1 MSDPVA
7 SQDIKTAYRLVTLK
21 NISIILIL
29 IVLATLLALF
39 SCTVNTGVDFQSS
52 CRILY
57 THLTGGSFE
66 PWTPDWFYD
75 YYIWDTVV
83 PSVVMALVAGIGL
96 ASAGAAM
103 QAITANP
110 LADAYTTGISSGACL
125 GAVASIVVGSTFSL
139 FTGQY
144 GLVSM
149 AFVGGLIPAFIVIA
163 LSRYLGNSPA
173 TLILLGVAISY
184 FFNGLTTFLM
194 ITTNTD
200 SLQAAY
206 LWQIGSVT
214 RAGWDG
220 VNVVGLIS
228 LAAVVVFMFLSGKFN
243 LLSLGDSGAKS
254 LGLNVAQFR
263 FIVLLLI
270 AFFVSAI
277 IAYTGILGFVGLVS
291 PHIAR
296 FLVGDNN
303 KYVIPA
309 SMAIASLMLTAANI
323 VSRYLLDITAI
334 PVGIIMSFIG
344 APIFLYLI
352 VRRKSRQVIY

>member
-1 MSDPVA
+1 MSDPVV
-7 SQDIKTAYRLVTLK
+7 SQDIKAAYHLVTLK
-21 NISIILIL
+21 NIAVIVVL
-29 IVLATLLALF
+29 IVLAVVLAIF

-75 YYIWDTVV
+75 YYIWNTIV
-83 PSVVMALVAGIGL
+83 PSVMMAMVAGVAL

-125 GAVASIVVGSTFSL
+125 GAVSAIIVGSTFSA

-149 AFVGGLIPAFIVIA
+149 AFLGGLIPAFIVIA

-173 TLILLGVAISY
+173 TLILLGVAVSY

-200 SLQAAY
+200 SLQSAY

-220 VNVVGLIS
+220 VNFVGAIS
-228 LAAVVVFMFLSGKFN
+228 LVAVVVFMLLSGKFN
-243 LLSLGDSGAKS
+243 LLTLGDSGAKS
-254 LGLNVAQFR
+254 LGLNVGQFR
-263 FIVLLLI
+263 FIVLIMI

-277 IAYTGILGFVGLVS
+277 IAFTGILGFVGLVS

-303 KYVIPA
+303 KFVIPA
-309 SMAIASLMLTAANI
+309 SMAIASLMLTVANI
-323 VSRYLLDITAI
+323 VSRYLLDVAAV
-334 PVGIIMSFIG
+334 PVGIVLSFIG

-352 VRRKSRQVIY
+352 VRKKSRQVIY

>member
-1 MSDPVA
+1 MSDA
-7 SQDIKTAYRLVTLK
+7 AIDQDIKVAYRLVIMK
-21 NISIILIL
+21 NITIILIL
-29 IVLATLLALF
+29 IVLAVLLSII
-39 SCTVNTGVDFQSS
+39 SCTVNSGVDFQSS

-75 YYIWDTVV
+75 YYIWETVV
-83 PSVVMALVAGIGL
+83 PSAVLALVAGVGL

-125 GAVASIVVGSTFSL
+125 GAVSSIIVGSTFSL

-184 FFNGLTTFLM
+184 FFNGFTTFLM

-206 LWQIGSVT
+206 VWQIGSVT

-220 VNVVGLIS
+220 VNIVGITS
-228 LAAVVVFMFLSGKFN
+228 IAAVVVFMFLSGKFN

-277 IAYTGILGFVGLVS
+277 IAFTGILGFVGLVS

-303 KYVIPA
+303 KYVLPA

-323 VSRYLLDITAI
+323 VSRYLLDITSI

-352 VRRKSRQVIY
+352 VRKKSRQVIY

>member
-1 MSDPVA
+1 MSEPVV
-7 SQDIKTAYRLVTLK
+7 SQDIKTAYHLVILK
-21 NISIILIL
+21 NVAVIIVL
-29 IVLATLLALF
+29 IVLAAMLAIF

-83 PSVVMALVAGIGL
+83 PSVVMALVAGVGL

-103 QAITANP
+103 QAITSNP

-125 GAVASIVVGSTFSL
+125 GAVSAIIVGSTFSV

-144 GLVSM
+144 GLISM
-149 AFVGGLIPAFIVIA
+149 AFLGGLIPAFIVIA
-163 LSRYLGNSPA
+163 LSRFLGNSPA

-184 FFNGLTTFLM
+184 FFNGMTTFLM

-200 SLQAAY
+200 SLQTAY

-220 VNVVGLIS
+220 VRVVS
-228 LAAVVVFMFLSGKFN
+228 VTSVAAVAVFMFLSGKFN

-277 IAYTGILGFVGLVS
+277 IAFTGILGFVGLVS

-303 KYVIPA
+303 KFVIPA
-309 SMAIASLMLTAANI
+309 SMAIASLMLTVANI
-323 VSRYLLDITAI
+323 ISRYLLDITAV

-352 VRRKSRQVIY
+352 VRKKSRQVIY